1 MIYGS
6 STDKGLIRSNNE
18 DAYQIYSNNQDYPV
32 VMILAD
38 GMGGHRKGE
47 LASSIAVEYSFDRI
61 NSSILDRKTVD
72 EIVDLL
78 VDITEKANVKVY
90 LGALDDS
97 ENNGMGTTLTIAAI
111 FDNTLIVSHVGDCR
125 VYLLRKNSL
134 MRITVDHTLVQE
146 LVDSE
151 NITPSQAMKHPKRH
165 VLTRALGIPEYMT
178 SDCYTVA
185 LEKGDKI
192 LLCSDGL
199 HGFVQETTI
208 KSVLKKERNPA
219 VAAHKLVDYANS
231 SGGEDN
237 VTVIVGY
244 L

>member
-6 STDKGLIRSNNE
+6 ATDKGLIRSNNE
-18 DAYQIYSNNQDYPV
+18 DSYQIYSNSGGYPV
-32 VMILAD
+32 VVILAD

-47 LASSIAVEYSFDRI
+47 LASRIAVDYAFEKIS
-61 NSSILDRKTVD
+61 NSILKCSTVE
-72 EIVDLL
+72 EISNFL
-78 VDITEKANVKVY
+78 VDIVEKANVKVY
-90 LGALDDS
+90 LGALDDP
-97 ENNGMGTTLTIAAI
+97 ENHGMGTTLSLAAI
-111 FDNTLIVSHVGDCR
+111 FEETLIVSHVGDCR

-151 NITPSQAMKHPKRH
+151 NITSAQAMKHPKRNI
-165 VLTRALGIPEYMT
+165 LTRALGVPEYMT
-178 SDCYTVA
+178 ADIYTVS
-185 LEKGDKI
+185 LEKGDRI

-199 HGFVQETTI
+199 HGFVEESVIKTI
-208 KSVLKKERNPA
+208 LKRERNPA
-219 VAAHKLVDYANS
+219 LATQKLVAYANS

-237 VTVIVGY
+237 VTVIAAY